1 MKNNFIISP
10 PLKFR
15 CNTRHFS
22 DGDICI
28 WIIYKKMT
36 EELCPPVILTLNS
49 ELFVGERIKAAHT
62 HKAHAHHINHNVFSE
77 IEGIHYMLS
86 FRSSIFALLS
96 VPINLVG
103 FIAVIIPHI
112 KCGVN
117 DNMIK
122 FLKLDN
128 NVNFYLIQEIIWYY
142 LTVVRHLSRQ
152 STRFHRKSSLN

>member
-1 MKNNFIISP
+1 
-10 PLKFR
+10 
-15 CNTRHFS
+15 
-22 DGDICI
+22 
-28 WIIYKKMT
+28 MT

-49 ELFVGERIKAAHT
+49 ELFVEERIKAAHT

-77 IEGIHYMLS
+77 IEGIHYLS
-86 FRSSIFALLS
+86 LAIFYLAKDFKVKISKHSYAEVIVFS
-96 VPINLVG
+96 VLINLVG
-103 FIAVIIPHI
+103 FVAVIIPHI

-117 DNMIK
+117 GNMIK